1 MCFVYLTQCKVKK
14 LQRRAKKTNRCSN
27 GSTSPHLCFHR
38 TDIHSIRSQFRHS
51 PPMIVHFRHS
61 KCASLP
67 RYGQGDKGELYI
79 EFFHLLYVMLFFH
92 FLRKT
97 SQLLPERNAGK
108 LPHYY
113 YFSNVGLDL
122 LSFVILSIVATAPRS
137 IGRFPSRRIVNNNCG
152 VTLGRCLTSA
162 SHIRPYIKK
171 TRVHSQGIC
180 KVKIFRL
187 MKQYARQIAGSF
199 QTNCR
204 V

>member
-14 LQRRAKKTNRCSN
+14 LQKRTKKTNRCSN

-51 PPMIVHFRHS
+51 PQKSFTFFILNAPPYPDMGRET
-61 KCASLP
+61 KAN
-67 RYGQGDKGELYI
+67 YI
-79 EFFHLLYVMLFFH
+79 LNFFI
-92 FLRKT
+92 
-97 SQLLPERNAGK
+97 
-108 LPHYY
+108 YY
-113 YFSNVGLDL
+113 M

-171 TRVHSQGIC
+171 NTRTLTMNMQS
-180 KVKIFRL
+180 
-187 MKQYARQIAGSF
+187 
-199 QTNCR
+199 
-204 V
+204 

>member
-14 LQRRAKKTNRCSN
+14 LQKRTKKTNRCSN

-51 PPMIVHFRHS
+51 PQKSFTFFILNAPPYPDMGRET
-61 KCASLP
+61 KAN
-67 RYGQGDKGELYI
+67 YI
-79 EFFHLLYVMLFFH
+79 LNFFI
-92 FLRKT
+92 
-97 SQLLPERNAGK
+97 
-108 LPHYY
+108 YY
-113 YFSNVGLDL
+113 I

-171 TRVHSQGIC
+171 NTYTNNE
-180 KVKIFRL
+180 
-187 MKQYARQIAGSF
+187 YAKLRYFA
-199 QTNCR
+199 
-204 V
+204 

>member
-14 LQRRAKKTNRCSN
+14 LQKRAKKTNRCSN

-51 PPMIVHFRHS
+51 PQKSFTFFILNAPPYPDMGRET
-61 KCASLP
+61 KAN
-67 RYGQGDKGELYI
+67 YI
-79 EFFHLLYVMLFFH
+79 LNFFI
-92 FLRKT
+92 
-97 SQLLPERNAGK
+97 
-108 LPHYY
+108 YY
-113 YFSNVGLDL
+113 M

-171 TRVHSQGIC
+171 THVH
-180 KVKIFRL
+180 
-187 MKQYARQIAGSF
+187 
-199 QTNCR
+199 
-204 V
+204 

>member
-51 PPMIVHFRHS
+51 PPMIVHFLHS

-113 YFSNVGLDL
+113 YFSNVGLEP
-122 LSFVILSIVATAPRS
+122 VHKKNTR
-137 IGRFPSRRIVNNNCG
+137 
-152 VTLGRCLTSA
+152 TLTMNMQS
-162 SHIRPYIKK
+162 
-171 TRVHSQGIC
+171 
-180 KVKIFRL
+180 
-187 MKQYARQIAGSF
+187 
-199 QTNCR
+199 
-204 V
+204 

>member
-14 LQRRAKKTNRCSN
+14 LQKRTKKTNRCSN

-51 PPMIVHFRHS
+51 PQKSFTFFILNAPPYPDMGRET
-61 KCASLP
+61 KAN
-67 RYGQGDKGELYI
+67 YI
-79 EFFHLLYVMLFFH
+79 LNFFI
-92 FLRKT
+92 
-97 SQLLPERNAGK
+97 
-108 LPHYY
+108 YY
-113 YFSNVGLDL
+113 M

-171 TRVHSQGIC
+171 NTHVH
-180 KVKIFRL
+180 
-187 MKQYARQIAGSF
+187 
-199 QTNCR
+199 
-204 V
+204 

>member
-14 LQRRAKKTNRCSN
+14 LQRRTKKTNRCSN
-27 GSTSPHLCFHR
+27 GSTSPHLYFHR

-97 SQLLPERNAGK
+97 SQLLPERKAGK

-171 TRVHSQGIC
+171 HTYTNNE
-180 KVKIFRL
+180 
-187 MKQYARQIAGSF
+187 YAKLRYFA
-199 QTNCR
+199 
-204 V
+204 

>member
-1 MCFVYLTQCKVKK
+1 
-14 LQRRAKKTNRCSN
+14 
-27 GSTSPHLCFHR
+27 
-38 TDIHSIRSQFRHS
+38 
-51 PPMIVHFRHS
+51 
-61 KCASLP
+61 
-67 RYGQGDKGELYI
+67 
-79 EFFHLLYVMLFFH
+79 MLFFH

-171 TRVHSQGIC
+171 HTRTLTMNMQS
-180 KVKIFRL
+180 
-187 MKQYARQIAGSF
+187 
-199 QTNCR
+199 
-204 V
+204 